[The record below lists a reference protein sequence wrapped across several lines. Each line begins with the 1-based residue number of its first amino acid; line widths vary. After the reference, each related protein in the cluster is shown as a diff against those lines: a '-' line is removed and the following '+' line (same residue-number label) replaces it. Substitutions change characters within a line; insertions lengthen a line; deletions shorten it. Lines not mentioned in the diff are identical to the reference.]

1 MQPILSRRDTLS
13 KYVNI
18 IIGSVLYSFGIILF
32 ITPLNLFSGGA
43 MGLAQLIRDVLVNII
58 GLNIPP
64 NFDLSGILYY
74 VINVPL
80 LILAYKRISKYF
92 FIKTIISVTAITAT
106 LSLFNINELIIDDTL
121 TCCVIGGLLSGI
133 GTGLVLRSGGSGGG
147 LDILGMYLTK
157 NRADASVGKVSLVFN
172 VILYTLCAIMSDI
185 PTAIYSII
193 FSAIG
198 SFTVDNLHSQ
208 NIKMQALIFTK
219 VDNVA
224 QPIMEKLGRGVT
236 EWQGDGAY
244 THESTHIL
252 VTVISK
258 YEVLQ
263 LRRIVLSIDPKA
275 FISYTQISG
284 VFGNFEKK
292 L

>member
-13 KYVNI
+13 KYANI

-157 NRADASVGKVSLVFN
+157 NRADASVGKVSLIFN

>member
-80 LILAYKRISKYF
+80 LILAYKRISKHF

-106 LSLFNINELIIDDTL
+106 LSLFSINELIIDDTL

-157 NRADASVGKVSLVFN
+157 NRADASVGKVSLIFN

-198 SFTVDNLHSQ
+198 SFTIDNLHSQ

-284 VFGNFEKK
+284 VFGNFAKK